1 MVWTSSKSPK
11 TLQNQGYNVDKPA
24 YQKSHKKWPQ
34 KTSKKEKLEKEKD
47 ELKILANNL
56 IKQPWNLLY
65 KTWPSTSLHTP
76 TRDGKLEQEVL
87 IIYLYF

>member
-1 MVWTSSKSPK
+1 MT
-11 TLQNQGYNVDKPA
+11 T
-24 YQKSHKKWPQ
+24 

-87 IIYLYF
+87 IYLYFYSPSQEALG